1 MIIRAENLYKKY
13 KVGKCEVNALCDVS
27 FCADKGEFVAII
39 GSSGSGKSTLMNIL
53 GCLDKPDEGKYY
65 IDGFDTSVL
74 SQNKLS
80 KIRSKKIGFIFQ
92 RFNLIPTLTALQNVE
107 LPMMYLSID
116 RNRRRN
122 LALSALE
129 RVGLKERAQHTP
141 GELSGGQQQRVAV
154 ARALV
159 TDADILLCD
168 EPTGNLDSASGKD
181 VMNLIKECNDIGK
194 TVILI
199 THDHKMAAF
208 AHRAVTINDGKVIDN
223 RTNVVV

>member
-141 GELSGGQQQRVAV
+141 GYCSGHVLLYRWHANFPLGLS
-154 ARALV
+154 
-159 TDADILLCD
+159 
-168 EPTGNLDSASGKD
+168 SMK
-181 VMNLIKECNDIGK
+181 
-194 TVILI
+194 
-199 THDHKMAAF
+199 
-208 AHRAVTINDGKVIDN
+208 
-223 RTNVVV
+223 